1 LTVNHRKQDHH
12 PFKFVT
18 AKAAACQC
26 HSICLL
32 EDVPAFGVTWL
43 SNRRVF
49 RSFFGRRIELCDL
62 AKAIGLGIVRSGDK
76 RSAHF
81 RAVPAGYDAKPK
93 GLFCLNV
100 TRRKVLHGAHAFG
113 LAFDLLSS
121 AGAWSCRD
129 AFCKE
134 GLSDSFVRSFDP
146 NSYRFLDE
154 LVASSRIALSR
165 LVFGR
170 SRSHLR
176 SEQEYFLATDNCR
189 AIPLKLAAIHLNV
202 GQPSLGCR
210 SNADR

>member
-1 LTVNHRKQDHH
+1 VAKQS
-12 PFKFVT
+12 
-18 AKAAACQC
+18 AR
-26 HSICLL
+26 
-32 EDVPAFGVTWL
+32 L
-43 SNRRVF
+43 SQLF
-49 RSFFGRRIELCDL
+49 WEELCDL

-76 RSAHF
+76 RSAHL

-176 SEQEYFLATDNCR
+176 SEQEYFLEIDNLSGESAEAC
-189 AIPLKLAAIHLNV
+189 
-202 GQPSLGCR
+202 GDPSKRWSTVARLP
-210 SNADR
+210 